1 LHCAKSG
8 VPDYLAVHRKQSA
21 VTDEPDWIR
30 MDMPRNT
37 MIHMKFDRIL
47 QDPPHT
53 SSIDNEYYRYLEQL
67 ISIPVDHA
75 E

>member
-1 LHCAKSG
+1 
-8 VPDYLAVHRKQSA
+8 
-21 VTDEPDWIR
+21 
-30 MDMPRNT
+30 

-53 SSIDNEYYRYLEQL
+53 SSIDNEYYRYLKHLILIPFDHGEKTKHRNIIQL
-67 ISIPVDHA
+67 QFGMDERVELTGRVRDNV